1 MRSERARV
9 LITVKAS
16 PEPSKTYG
24 DTVCVAG
31 VRLNDDGT
39 GSWVRIYPV
48 AFRHLD
54 SAQQF
59 KKFEVIDVDLTRST
73 KDARPESFRPNWETL
88 TRHQD
93 RSGNY
98 KTYLAD
104 ARGPIL
110 EKLIGP
116 TMCDLRA
123 GVEADLNAQSLGL
136 VEVREL
142 KALKFVDHGP
152 WTDTQIASMTAV
164 MSQPDLFGEVGTAPM
179 LVPPRFKVHYDYY
192 CMTPSCTGHKPR
204 ILDMELSA
212 LQHKNRFKTDAELKD
227 VITRRFHTEMWNDT
241 LRTYFFVGNFGD
253 VIKRKNFSVL
263 GVYRPRR
270 VTDYATTLF

>member
-1 MRSERARV
+1 MLSERARV

-31 VRLNDDGT
+31 VRLHEDGT

-59 KKFEVIDVDLTRST
+59 HKFEVINVDLTRST
-73 KDARPESFRPNWETL
+73 KDARPESHRPNWETL
-88 TRHQD
+88 ARRQD
-93 RSGNY
+93 RKG
-98 KTYLAD
+98 KFRTYPAK

-116 TMCDLRA
+116 TMCDLRD
-123 GVEADLNAQSLGL
+123 GVMADLNAQSLGL
-136 VEVREL
+136 VEVRQL
-142 KALKFVDHGP
+142 KPLRFVDHGP
-152 WTDTQIASMTAV
+152 WTDEQIADMKAV
-164 MSQPDLFGEVGTAPM
+164 MSQPDLFGEVDKTPI
-179 LVPPRFKVHYDYY
+179 LVPPRFKVHYDYF
-192 CMTPSCTGHKPR
+192 CKRPECGGHKPR
-204 ILDMELSA
+204 ILDIELSA
-212 LQHKNRFKTDAELKD
+212 LQYKNRFKSDEELKEL
-227 VITRRFHTEMWNDT
+227 ITRRFHTEMWNDR

-253 VIKRKNFSVL
+253 ILKRKNFSVL
-263 GVYRPRR
+263 GVYRPPRT
-270 VTDYATTLF
+270 TDYGTTLF